1 MATDAF
7 SPEVSMYKYIAN
19 IFELFCKNKRV
30 IDRKIR
36 NCASNNFFMSKQII
50 QTDKVPA
57 PIGPYSQAVIANGF
71 LFASGQI
78 AFNPSTGELVT
89 ESIEAETK
97 QVMENIKAIL
107 AESTLSF
114 AHIVK
119 TTIFLSDMQLFA
131 QVNEIYGSYFTA
143 DFPARE
149 TVAVKTLPRNVN
161 VEISVTAVVN
171 L

>member
-1 MATDAF
+1 
-7 SPEVSMYKYIAN
+7 
-19 IFELFCKNKRV
+19 
-30 IDRKIR
+30 
-36 NCASNNFFMSKQII
+36 MSKEII
-50 QTDKVPA
+50 QSSKVPA

-71 LFASGQI
+71 LFASGQV
-78 AFNPSTGELVT
+78 AFDPVTGELVLT
-89 ESIEAETK
+89 DIQAETR

-107 AESTLSF
+107 EEAKLSF
-114 AHIVK
+114 ANVVK

-143 DFPARE
+143 HFPARE

-161 VEISVTAVVN
+161 IEISITAVIA

>member
-1 MATDAF
+1 
-7 SPEVSMYKYIAN
+7 
-19 IFELFCKNKRV
+19 
-30 IDRKIR
+30 
-36 NCASNNFFMSKQII
+36 MSKQII
-50 QTDKVPA
+50 QSNKVPT

-71 LFASGQI
+71 MFASGQV
-78 AFNPSTGELVT
+78 AFNPATGELVLGDIQ
-89 ESIEAETK
+89 SETK

-107 AESTLSF
+107 DEAKLSF
-114 AHIVK
+114 AHVVK

-131 QVNEIYGSYFTA
+131 QVNEVYASYFTA

-161 VEISVTAVVN
+161 IEVSITAVVN

>member
-1 MATDAF
+1 
-7 SPEVSMYKYIAN
+7 
-19 IFELFCKNKRV
+19 
-30 IDRKIR
+30 
-36 NCASNNFFMSKQII
+36 MSKQII
-50 QTDKVPA
+50 QTNKVPA

-71 LFASGQI
+71 LFASGQV
-78 AFNPSTGELVT
+78 AFDPLTGELVLD
-89 ESIEAETK
+89 SIQAETK

-107 AESTLSF
+107 EEAGLTFS
-114 AHIVK
+114 HIVK

-131 QVNEIYGSYFTA
+131 NVNEVYGSYFTA

-161 VEISVTAVVN
+161 VEISVTAVTN

>member
-1 MATDAF
+1 
-7 SPEVSMYKYIAN
+7 
-19 IFELFCKNKRV
+19 
-30 IDRKIR
+30 
-36 NCASNNFFMSKQII
+36 MSKQII
-50 QTDKVPA
+50 ETNKVPA

-78 AFNPSTGELVT
+78 AFNPATGEIVLDT
-89 ESIEAETK
+89 IQAETK

-107 AESTLSF
+107 EEAKLSF
-114 AHIVK
+114 DHVVK

-131 QVNEIYGSYFTA
+131 QVNEVYGSYFTA
-143 DFPARE
+143 AFPARE

-161 VEISVTAVVN
+161 VEISITAITT